1 MKSDKAPVK
10 VKVHKRKQAQ
20 AVKID
25 KSQIESIKSD
35 IVSLTEWSTNRIVD
49 NLSDTIEFSN
59 KSSEQDESK
68 NSLFADIIRW
78 GLAFLFISV
87 GALSII
93 TVISKWSYF
102 WTGGIQKICVIF
114 IFEVSCICCALGV
127 SIFREKDKNYIVSMF
142 SALVALVALIIS
154 IIK

>member
-10 VKVHKRKQAQ
+10 VKAHKRKQAQ
-20 AVKID
+20 TVKID

-49 NLSDTIEFSN
+49 ELSDSIEFSRQN
-59 KSSEQDESK
+59 TDTEKDKS
-68 NSLFADIIRW
+68 SLFADIIRW
-78 GLAFLFISV
+78 GLAILFVTAGVLSVITIISN
-87 GALSII
+87 
-93 TVISKWSYF
+93 WSHF
-102 WTGGIQKICVIF
+102 WTGGIQKLCVIF
-114 IFEVSCICCALGV
+114 IFEMSFICCALGV
-127 SIFREKDKNYIVSMF
+127 SIFKEKDKNFIVSMF

>member
-1 MKSDKAPVK
+1 MKSDKEPIK
-10 VKVHKRKQAQ
+10 VKVHRRKQPQ
-20 AVKID
+20 TVRID

-35 IVSLTEWSTNRIVD
+35 IVDLSEWSTNRIVD
-49 NLSDTIEFSN
+49 NLSDAIEFSN

-93 TVISKWSYF
+93 TVISKWSFF